1 MHSLRDDRHFVEIRH
16 FNGYLRQHF
25 ITGAKNWLATLQDN
39 RLSAQG
45 DILLNRLALER
56 RTVVVRRKVFGSER
70 NLANGLI
77 TRETDRD
84 E

>member
-1 MHSLRDDRHFVEIRH
+1 LNKKLDEWEVTHGRDVSH
-16 FNGYLRQHF
+16 
-25 ITGAKNWLATLQDN
+25 
-39 RLSAQG
+39 G